1 MFRPSLSIFAH
12 LLLVSKISLG
22 SRSALHEIVIGNRTA
37 TGTFQLIFL
46 NFQKYWLKLLIDYLP
61 IFNTIFKILKSLKI
75 FKALSFSW
83 KHFHRNMSISS
94 DEIVI
99 KHCLKWIL
107 SLYSDDHTKTWKGFQ
122 NFCGNA
128 LCNST
133 AVGSQ
138 CGNFLIFLSLRFY
151 VKSIFGII
159 EMQNLPFIFNTFR
172 DNEF

>member
-83 KHFHRNMSISS
+83 KHFHSNMSILS
-94 DEIVI
+94 DEILKGTC
-99 KHCLKWIL
+99 KHVLCVHSSVNKTTKHQQEII
-107 SLYSDDHTKTWKGFQ
+107 YSCCKMKYVQFDTRKDRKG
-122 NFCGNA
+122 
-128 LCNST
+128 
-133 AVGSQ
+133 
-138 CGNFLIFLSLRFY
+138 
-151 VKSIFGII
+151 KS
-159 EMQNLPFIFNTFR
+159 EHMTQ
-172 DNEF
+172 

>member
-1 MFRPSLSIFAH
+1 MSLKESTFDWLKINFIKFIHSEANKIEKKGKMFRPSLSIFAH

-107 SLYSDDHTKTWKGFQ
+107 SLYS
-122 NFCGNA
+122 
-128 LCNST
+128 
-133 AVGSQ
+133 
-138 CGNFLIFLSLRFY
+138 
-151 VKSIFGII
+151 
-159 EMQNLPFIFNTFR
+159 FR
-172 DNEF
+172 GKF